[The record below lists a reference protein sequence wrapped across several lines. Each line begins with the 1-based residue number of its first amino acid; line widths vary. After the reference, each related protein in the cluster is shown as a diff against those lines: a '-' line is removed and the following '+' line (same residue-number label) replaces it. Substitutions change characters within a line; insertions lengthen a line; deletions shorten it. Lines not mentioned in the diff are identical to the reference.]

1 MTVSTADPG
10 RARAS
15 LLHDGSFVRLCIGQA
30 ISAVGDRLSS
40 MAVVVWILTQRD
52 DGALALGA
60 IFAVRVLATSGL
72 LMIGGALADRLPAR
86 QQTIAAQLALCTSI
100 AALAVIPADAP
111 LLLILVLFA
120 GAGIAD
126 ALFEPAAR
134 MLVFDLAGPDRL
146 GPANAVTTLIVRLAG
161 LLGPALGGLLVV
173 AIGIKPT
180 LLLDAGSFLV
190 AALAVGST
198 RTVSRER
205 SVRHEAARST
215 ILREAAAGLGFAART
230 RWLRA
235 VLLSDLGQTFL
246 AVAPWFVLL
255 PIVLVPRGTT
265 AYAIAIT
272 AFAAGGLLGSAVPL
286 RWKPRAIGRAALLSQ
301 VLFAVPLVALAL
313 DLPLALVAGACLI
326 GGFGADLGAVLFMT
340 GLQRGVPTD
349 RLGRVT
355 ALSSLGSVA
364 LLPAGFAI
372 TGALAPTIGIQP
384 MLWAG
389 VLAIFLA
396 TGLALRIP
404 GVAHMGAD
412 AAARMPSVGG

>member
-1 MTVSTADPG
+1 MSTADPG
-10 RARAS
+10 PARAS
-15 LLHDGSFVRLCIGQA
+15 LLHDGSFVRLCVGQA
-30 ISAVGDRLSS
+30 ISALGDKLSS

-52 DGALALGA
+52 DGALALGT

-72 LMIGGALADRLPAR
+72 LMISGALADRLPAR
-86 QQTIAAQLALCTSI
+86 QQTIASQLASGAI
-100 AALAVIPADAP
+100 VAALAAIPADAP
-111 LLLILVLFA
+111 LVLILVLFA
-120 GAGIAD
+120 AAGIAD
-126 ALFEPAAR
+126 ALFEPAMR
-134 MLVFDLAGPDRL
+134 MLVFDLAGTDRL
-146 GPANAVTTLIVRLAG
+146 GPANAVTTLTVRVAG

-180 LLLDAGSFLV
+180 LLLDAASFLV
-190 AALAVGST
+190 TALAVASS
-198 RTVSRER
+198 RTVIRER
-205 SVRHEAARST
+205 SAGGGAGRST
-215 ILREAAAGLGFAART
+215 ILREAAAGLRFVVRT

-255 PIVLVPRGTT
+255 PIALVPRGTT

-272 AFAAGGLLGSAVPL
+272 AFGAGGLLGSAVPL
-286 RWKPRAIGRAALLSQ
+286 RWKPHAIGRAALLAQ
-301 VLFAVPLVALAL
+301 VLFALPLVALAL
-313 DLPLALVAGACLI
+313 DLPLAGVAGACLI

-340 GLQRGVPTD
+340 GVQRGVPGEV
-349 RLGRVT
+349 LGRVT

-372 TGALAPTIGIQP
+372 AGALAPAIGIQP
-384 MLWAG
+384 MLWIGAI
-389 VLAIFLA
+389 VIFLA

-412 AAARMPSVGG
+412 AAARPQPVGG

>member
-1 MTVSTADPG
+1 MTVRTADPG
-10 RARAS
+10 RARAI
-15 LLHDGSFVRLCIGQA
+15 LLHDGSFVRLCVGQA
-30 ISAVGDRLSS
+30 ISAVGDKLSS

-86 QQTIAAQLALCTSI
+86 QQTIAAQLALGTI
-100 AALAVIPADAP
+100 VAALAAIPADAP
-111 LLLILVLFA
+111 LGLILALFA

-126 ALFEPAAR
+126 ALFEPAVR

-146 GPANAVTTLIVRLAG
+146 GPANAVTTLTARVAG

-180 LLLDAGSFLV
+180 LLLDAASFLV
-190 AALAVGST
+190 AALAVASS
-198 RTVSRER
+198 RTMIRER
-205 SVRHEAARST
+205 VAGGGAGRET
-215 ILREAAAGLGFAART
+215 ILREAAAGLRFVGRT

-235 VLLSDLGQTFL
+235 VLLSDLGQTFV

-255 PIVLVPRGTT
+255 PIALVPRGTT
-265 AYAIAIT
+265 AYAVAIT

-286 RWKPRAIGRAALLSQ
+286 RWKPSAIGRAALLAQ
-301 VLFAVPLVALAL
+301 VLFAVPLLALAL
-313 DLPLALVAGACLI
+313 DLPLAMLAGACLI

-340 GLQRGVPTD
+340 GVQRGVPAEV
-349 RLGRVT
+349 LGRVT

-372 TGALAPTIGIQP
+372 AGALAPAIGIQP
-384 MLWAG
+384 MLWSG
-389 VLAIFLA
+389 AIVVFAA

-404 GVAHMGAD
+404 GVTHMGTDAD
-412 AAARMPSVGG
+412 ARAPAVGG